1 MVLNMTFN
9 KKKDRQF
16 EEDSKKL
23 VDNLL
28 TKAFETKIETPSNW
42 LPTDFV
48 KEELT
53 SEHKIIF
60 KTKNEAYQ
68 FLNSKVDKVV
78 DKFIDRVSEFNS
90 NDLLQFILHIENTL
104 SKLTRERVNGKFSWE
119 YKHKKDFPRFTEH
132 VLKLNTDNPSVKE
145 VTEIQIFF
153 HNYVNFL
160 GKIKKSIDVITNVL
174 LINLKDSSNNDKS
187 VDIQSMTNLISDS
200 YSLWQLFHLFR
211 LISKEKTETFNE
223 DTIFIENGETV
234 YKSSKNYYIESALNN
249 LLQDYESSLDEKT
262 ETDLQE
268 LYYSE
273 LGFNIDS
280 IVRGFT
286 RPEFRY
292 PCIFSKEELRNIFRQ
307 HSLSEEGLGLKG
319 LLNLLKTDI
328 LLDYNQEDRKK
339 FIFSDE
345 KKLSIKGIVKI
356 GDQYIFSIGTI
367 YHYCLKLESKMR
379 NPSFV
384 NSPKINSFIQNHVS
398 EFQLN
403 KISKFLSENN
413 VWNKIDVDGF
423 DDLLSEES
431 KKQNTTKQ
439 IDLLLYNDSCDEIFF
454 VEYKNFL
461 KKSFDKYREIQEEF
475 KIKSFDKTH
484 IKLLNDLKSKQAE
497 FLDRYSI
504 PASNDSQ
511 FVLVD
516 VFEDR
521 NILCGTNKIVDGY
534 KVIYMSRVEFEEYLS
549 SSLCQ
554 FAKSN

>member
-1 MVLNMTFN
+1 M
-9 KKKDRQF
+9 
-16 EEDSKKL
+16 
-23 VDNLL
+23 
-28 TKAFETKIETPSNW
+28 
-42 LPTDFV
+42 
-48 KEELT
+48 
-53 SEHKIIF
+53 
-60 KTKNEAYQ
+60 
-68 FLNSKVDKVV
+68 
-78 DKFIDRVSEFNS
+78 
-90 NDLLQFILHIENTL
+90 
-104 SKLTRERVNGKFSWE
+104 
-119 YKHKKDFPRFTEH
+119 
-132 VLKLNTDNPSVKE
+132 
-145 VTEIQIFF
+145 
-153 HNYVNFL
+153 
-160 GKIKKSIDVITNVL
+160 
-174 LINLKDSSNNDKS
+174 
-187 VDIQSMTNLISDS
+187 
-200 YSLWQLFHLFR
+200 
-211 LISKEKTETFNE
+211 
-223 DTIFIENGETV
+223 
-234 YKSSKNYYIESALNN
+234 
-249 LLQDYESSLDEKT
+249 
-262 ETDLQE
+262 
-268 LYYSE
+268 
-273 LGFNIDS
+273 NIDS

-292 PCIFSKEELRNIFRQ
+292 PCIFSKEELRSIFSQ
-307 HSLSEEGLGLKG
+307 HSPSEEGLRLKG

-328 LLDYNQEDRKK
+328 LLDYNQEDKKK

-431 KKQNTTKQ
+431 KKKNTTKQ
-439 IDLLLYNDSCDEIFF
+439 VDLLLYNDSCDEIFF

-475 KIKSFDKTH
+475 KIKSFDKAH
-484 IKLLNDLKSKQAE
+484 IKLLNDLKSKQVE
-497 FLDRYSI
+497 FLERYSI

-534 KVIYMSRVEFEEYLS
+534 KVIYMSRVEFKEYLS
-549 SSLCQ
+549 STLCQ